1 MSAPSKL
8 PTGERVYTTRRAA
21 LHLGVSESSF
31 RKVASEKRRQGV
43 EWDSGHKAGAQ
54 KLWFADL
61 VDNHLRVRE
70 GKPQRDELE
79 KKAGKLLEGKSVES
93 DLRYT
98 SPAAQASQGHQPEDT
113 TQKRDGVSVFD
124 VFDVD
129 VLVDQVEQAI
139 RNAVPMAV
147 PADDSVRVSA
157 KTITRVKTLL
167 DGGKLNPMD
176 WWDMKMELDSI
187 KV

>member
-31 RKVASEKRRQGV
+31 RKIASEKRRQGV

-98 SPAAQASQGHQPEDT
+98 SPAAQASQEPQPEDT
-113 TQKRDGVSVFD
+113 TQKQDGVSVFD

-129 VLVDQVEQAI
+129 VLVNQVEQAI
-139 RNAVPMAV
+139 REAIPATV

-167 DGGKLNPMD
+167 NGGKLNPMD

>member
-1 MSAPSKL
+1 MAAPSKL

-167 DGGKLNPMD
+167 SGGKLDPMD

>member
-98 SPAAQASQGHQPEDT
+98 SPAAQASQGHKPEDT
-113 TQKRDGVSVFD
+113 TQKREGVSVFD
-124 VFDVD
+124 VFDVE

-167 DGGKLNPMD
+167 SGGKLDPMD

>member
-1 MSAPSKL
+1 M
-8 PTGERVYTTRRAA
+8 
-21 LHLGVSESSF
+21 
-31 RKVASEKRRQGV
+31 
-43 EWDSGHKAGAQ
+43 
-54 KLWFADL
+54 
-61 VDNHLRVRE
+61 
-70 GKPQRDELE
+70 
-79 KKAGKLLEGKSVES
+79 
-93 DLRYT
+93 
-98 SPAAQASQGHQPEDT
+98 
-113 TQKRDGVSVFD
+113 
-124 VFDVD
+124 FDVD

-167 DGGKLNPMD
+167 SGGKLDPMD

>member
-1 MSAPSKL
+1 MAAPSKL

-61 VDNHLRVRE
+61 VDDHLSVRE

-79 KKAGKLLEGKSVES
+79 KKASKLLEGEPVES
-93 DLRYT
+93 GLSYT
-98 SPAAQASQGHQPEDT
+98 SPAAQASQGPLSGNNT
-113 TQKRDGVSVFD
+113 TPQNVFSVFD

-157 KTITRVKTLL
+157 RTITRVKTLL
-167 DGGKLNPMD
+167 NGGKLDPMD